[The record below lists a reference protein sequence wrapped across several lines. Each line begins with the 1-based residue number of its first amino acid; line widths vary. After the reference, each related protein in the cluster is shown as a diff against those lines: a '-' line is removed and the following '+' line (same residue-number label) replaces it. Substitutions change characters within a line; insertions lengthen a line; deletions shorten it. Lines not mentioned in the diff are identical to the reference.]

1 MHKFQNI
8 RVHAHLVL
16 TNLLYID
23 NQFFLSNI
31 PDQQYIH
38 TVGYEKLLSNYMTQS
53 VKVARGAHNVAVK
66 DHRTTI
72 VHVRAQFL
80 VSRYPK
86 RHKARGCLL
95 NLRSEQNRHEMKED
109 NRHPTDWF
117 TSVTHHSHLVI
128 VEL

>member
-1 MHKFQNI
+1 M
-8 RVHAHLVL
+8 
-16 TNLLYID
+16 
-23 NQFFLSNI
+23 
-31 PDQQYIH
+31 PDQQYIP

-86 RHKARGCLL
+86 RHKVRGCSL

-109 NRHPTDWF
+109 NQAPDGSVYFRY
-117 TSVTHHSHLVI
+117 TSLPSCHRRV
-128 VEL
+128 VE